1 MIELIPINQRIYVDE
16 TGIDQYLFRQHA
28 RSFRGEKV
36 CGEISGRKYKR
47 VSIVA
52 GKCGKEIVAPLEFDG
67 TADHML
73 FEFWFKHCLLPVLSP
88 GQVII
93 MDNATF
99 HRKEVLTIL
108 AGYAACS
115 VLFLPPYSP
124 DLNPIENFW
133 AWLKHSLRSSL
144 VSCGSLDDALMR
156 CFQLV

>member
-1 MIELIPINQRIYVDE
+1 VY
-16 TGIDQYLFRQHA
+16 
-28 RSFRGEKV
+28 S
-36 CGEISGRKYKR
+36 EISGRKYKR

-52 GKCGKEIVAPLEFDG
+52 GKRGKEIVAPLEFEG
-67 TADHML
+67 TADHVL
-73 FEFWFKHCLLPVLSP
+73 FEYWFEHCLLPELSP

-99 HRKEVLTIL
+99 HRKEVLRIFASS
-108 AGYAACS
+108 AGCS

-133 AWLKHSLRSSL
+133 AWLKHSLRSS
-144 VSCGSLDDALMR
+144 VSLFNSFDDALLS